1 MKNIAVTVP
10 DDAHRLDRDNST
22 MRLVD
27 ADVLDSTPD
36 LLLAAAATCRR
47 FGVSTWDVAILE
59 AARLLRC
66 DLVLSEDLSDG
77 QGDAGVRVENHFRT
91 H

>member
-10 DDAHRLDRDNST
+10 DDVHRLDRDNST

-27 ADVLDSTPD
+27 ADVLDSTPR

-47 FGVSTWDVAILE
+47 FGVSSWDAAILE
-59 AARLLRC
+59 AARLLGC

-77 QGDAGVRVENHFRT
+77 QGDAGVRVENRFRT